1 MLLLFVVL
9 LMNISFESAR
19 HIQKEDVLFDTV
31 KISFAYALIKILKL
45 SNQ

>member
-19 HIQKEDVLFDTV
+19 HTQRKDVLFDTV
-31 KISFAYALIKILKL
+31 KIRRDLPLAKIFAVP
-45 SNQ
+45 NQ